1 MNEDQVIRNGVA
13 EIIDMKKKI
22 DQIHECI
29 CGSITQPRGLLVRM
43 DDLESWRKSV
53 GTRLKAGWVW
63 VYSILGAV
71 FIKFLDRFIK

>member
-1 MNEDQVIRNGVA
+1 
-13 EIIDMKKKI
+13 
-22 DQIHECI
+22 
-29 CGSITQPRGLLVRM
+29 M